1 VFERAAFAVGLLYL
15 VRMLGLFS
23 ILPVFVIAAEFMP
36 GSSPFLLGL
45 TMGIYGFFQ
54 SILQM
59 PLGFLSDRVGRRKVI
74 IGALAIFVL
83 GSIVAALAD
92 HIYWLILGRSLQGM
106 GAIAGVLLAL
116 VSDLTRLEHR
126 SKAMAIV
133 GGCIGISFA
142 VSMLIGPL
150 LYASSGL
157 SGLFFLSAIVGLIGI
172 CIVVFF
178 IPASEFKLDLV
189 VSVAGMKKTTMQI
202 PIRPTIALRKNSPES
217 PLEAYSKGPISME
230 TAKEIPIQPPTI
242 AMAFERCSSLVRS
255 ETSANRTPAIAPIPC
270 NDRPRINQ

>member
-1 VFERAAFAVGLLYL
+1 MNQLELRAAFAVGLLYL

-92 HIYWLILGRSLQGM
+92 HIY
-106 GAIAGVLLAL
+106 
-116 VSDLTRLEHR
+116 
-126 SKAMAIV
+126 
-133 GGCIGISFA
+133 
-142 VSMLIGPL
+142 
-150 LYASSGL
+150 
-157 SGLFFLSAIVGLIGI
+157 
-172 CIVVFF
+172 
-178 IPASEFKLDLV
+178 
-189 VSVAGMKKTTMQI
+189 
-202 PIRPTIALRKNSPES
+202 
-217 PLEAYSKGPISME
+217 
-230 TAKEIPIQPPTI
+230 
-242 AMAFERCSSLVRS
+242 
-255 ETSANRTPAIAPIPC
+255 
-270 NDRPRINQ
+270 